1 MVVVLIM
8 ELLDS
13 ALSFIYSLELSEKL
27 EFAYRLIDALYYFV
41 ILRVIILVP
50 LLILIGFL
58 ITKFFL
64 KENGSIKDDLIRL
77 YIVFIFLFAIG
88 LSGDVIIVILGG
100 LTILGNLYRLINYNY
115 QTKAEAQEKI
125 LEKLNEINE
134 KLK

>member
-1 MVVVLIM
+1 M
-8 ELLDS
+8 EFLDS
-13 ALSFIYSLELSEKL
+13 ALSLIYSLELSEKL

-41 ILRVIILVP
+41 LLRIIILVP
-50 LLILIGFL
+50 LLIFIGFL

>member
-1 MVVVLIM
+1 M
-8 ELLDS
+8 EFLDS
-13 ALSFIYSLELSEKL
+13 ALSLIYSLELSEKL

-41 ILRVIILVP
+41 LLRIIILVP
-50 LLILIGFL
+50 LLIFIGFL

-100 LTILGNLYRLINYNY
+100 LTILSNLYRLINYNY
-115 QTKAEAQEKI
+115 QTKAEAQKKI